1 MALVAGLQV
10 TLNTYQILYN
20 QSEND
25 LCNITDAITQETS
38 KTSALATS
46 VANQKDDAKIAYQNG
61 EIDQSAYQDKL
72 SEISDSYTATLADV
86 QSWETELEQEK
97 DQKEQ
102 QAQQYSSYIDSYKSL
117 ISKGVSS
124 NFKYGGSGGS

>member
-20 QSEND
+20 QAEND

-38 KTSALATS
+38 KTSDLSKS
-46 VANQKDDAKIAYQNG
+46 VADQKQEAKDSYKNG
-61 EIDQSAYQDKL
+61 DIDQSAYQDAIEK
-72 SEISDSYTATLADV
+72 ISDDYTATLADV
-86 QSWETELEQEK
+86 QSWETELEQQK
-97 DQKEQ
+97 DQAEQ

-117 ISKGVSS
+117 VSKNVSS
-124 NFKYGGSGGS
+124 TFKYGGSGGS

>member
-38 KTSALATS
+38 KTSALATE
-46 VANQKDDAKIAYQNG
+46 VAGRKEDAKAAYQESG
-61 EIDQSAYQDKL
+61 DDSAYQDALAK
-72 SEISDSYTATLADV
+72 ISDSYTATLADV

-117 ISKGVSS
+117 VSKGISS
-124 NFKYGGSGGS
+124 NFKYGGNGG